1 MNKIIVF
8 DLDNTI
14 GNFDQIIEIM
24 NHTNKKT
31 KEEVHELFDLFP
43 FVFRTNIFDIFH
55 SIARLKKE
63 RKIQSVLLYTNN
75 NNDVFIEYILS
86 YIHEKLKYTLF
97 DVIISFN
104 QTKNKNKNMDDLLK
118 FAKLNVDNICFIDDK
133 EYDDMKKCY
142 YIHCEPYAYAYSV
155 SEIYKKVG
163 VYVQP
168 KKNKITTSI
177 YALITKEMLHK
188 IRCFVMI

>member
-31 KEEVHELFDLFP
+31 KKEVHELFDLFP

-75 NNDVFIEYILS
+75 NNDVFIEYVLS

-104 QTKNKNKNMDDLLK
+104 QTKNKTKNMDDLLK
-118 FAKLNVDNICFIDDK
+118 FAKLNVDNICFNSCNALNYKPFSSTTVCIA
-133 EYDDMKKCY
+133 CFNI
-142 YIHCEPYAYAYSV
+142 IHLRSV
-155 SEIYKKVG
+155 SGRVLMQVSKQRSTVSH
-163 VYVQP
+163 VCD
-168 KKNKITTSI
+168 SI
-177 YALITKEMLHK
+177 LSLVEVSHS
-188 IRCFVMI
+188 